1 MNNKDHQK
9 YIIDLYADISGYI
22 GYEIEKQDEPLQ
34 HLISLTYGEILYEGV
49 NTIINNI
56 NINEQDIFYDLGSGI
71 GKLVLQFFLSTP
83 IKKAQGIEASLARH
97 QVAANIFNKVTQQLP
112 ELFTQNQGQRLLQSA
127 QGNFLLHDILD
138 ATIIFIDSVCFS
150 EETLKH
156 ISTILNN
163 CPHLKHVI
171 SSKALTIKLPL
182 EKKLQLACSWQ
193 PTTECYLYSK

>member
-1 MNNKDHQK
+1 MNNKNYQK
-9 YIIDLYADISGYI
+9 YIIDLYTDISGYI
-22 GYEIEKQDEPLQ
+22 GYEIEEQDQPMQ
-34 HLISLTYGEILYEGV
+34 HLISLTYGEILYDGV

-56 NINEQDIFYDLGSGI
+56 NITEKDVFYDLGSGI
-71 GKLVLQFFLSTP
+71 GKLVLQIFLNTP
-83 IKKAQGIEASLARH
+83 VKTSQGIEASLARH
-97 QVAANIFNKVTQQLP
+97 KVADNIFNKVVQQLP
-112 ELFTQNQGQRLLQSA
+112 ELFEHKEGKRLLQSS

-150 EETLKH
+150 EETLKN
-156 ISTILNN
+156 ISKILNN

-171 SSKALTIKLPL
+171 SSRALTIKLPL